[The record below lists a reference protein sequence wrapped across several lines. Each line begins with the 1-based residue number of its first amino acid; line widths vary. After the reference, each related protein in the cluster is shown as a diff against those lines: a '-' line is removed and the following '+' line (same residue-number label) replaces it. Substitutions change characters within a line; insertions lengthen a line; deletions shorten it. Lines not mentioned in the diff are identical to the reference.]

1 MVYLNGSSSSDHDG
15 EIFEARQRA
24 AKKTKNLEAY
34 VAWFNRL
41 SFLVATTVCQV
52 SFLSEIRFNLKFA
65 IKRKLWISLNFYDV

>member
-1 MVYLNGSSSSDHDG
+1 MVNAFARESSSQKDQLDDSNYEMDTDVHQ
-15 EIFEARQRA
+15 ARLRA

-52 SFLSEIRFNLKFA
+52 R
-65 IKRKLWISLNFYDV
+65 